1 MNPIRVLLVDDSPT
15 FLQITARFL
24 EEQEGIV
31 VVGAAD
37 GSQEN
42 LAQAPSLRPQVT
54 VVDLGTPGL
63 TNLEA
68 VAQLRAM
75 MPDVGIIA
83 MSQVRATGYREV
95 ALAAGADDLVLKAA
109 LITDL
114 LPAIRRAVENRHSLE
129 KPVEVGDVE

>member
-1 MNPIRVLLVDDSPT
+1 MNPIRVLLVDNSPV
-15 FLQITARFL
+15 FLQLATRFL
-24 EEQEGIV
+24 EAQGGIV
-31 VVGAAD
+31 VVGATD
-37 GSQEN
+37 GSQRG
-42 LAQAPSLRPQVT
+42 LAQAPSCQPQVM

-83 MSQVRATGYREV
+83 MSQVGATGYREA

-109 LITDL
+109 LVADL
-114 LPAIRRAVENRHSLE
+114 LPAIRHAVKNGHPRKSR
-129 KPVEVGDVE
+129 